1 MKKND
6 LPSGWRV
13 VELGDVT
20 KLTNVKFDLKDLV
33 LNKYI
38 STENMLK
45 NLGGIERARKIPLTG
60 KVKNFQEGDVLFSN
74 IRTYFRKV
82 WYATLDGS
90 CSNDVSVFRSTK
102 GIYSRYMY
110 YLLADNTFIDYTD
123 KTSKGTKMPRGD
135 KDAILKYPAY
145 IPPLSEQKAIA
156 HILGKLDD
164 KIALNRQINQ
174 TLETM
179 AQTLFK
185 SWFVNFDPVIDN
197 ALKAGNP
204 IPNSLKTQSTKRKTT
219 QSTLPKTT
227 QNLFPNRFVFNDKLK
242 KWIPEG
248 WTSGSILNLC
258 VKIQNG
264 GTPRRDDKKY
274 WENGN
279 IPWLTSG
286 EVKQNIVCKTNNYI
300 TDLGFKN
307 SSVKLIPKLST
318 VIAMYG
324 ATAGQVA
331 IVAIETT
338 TNQAI
343 CSLVAKQN
351 CEYFNYLT
359 FLNQVKI
366 LHRQARGS
374 AQQNISKGIIEDMGI
389 IISNIEIINH
399 FNNLAKD
406 YFKENIFNLKQI
418 ETLTKLRDTLL
429 PKLIS
434 GKIQVK
440 IK

>member
-1 MKKND
+1 MNNLETIQKND

-13 VELGDVT
+13 VELGGVT

-38 STENMLK
+38 STDNMLK
-45 NLGGIERARKIPLTG
+45 NLGGIECAKKIPLTG
-60 KVKNFQEGDVLFSN
+60 KVKKFQEGDVLFSN

-82 WYATLDGS
+82 WYATLDGG
-90 CSNDVSVFRSTK
+90 CSNDVLVFRSTK

-135 KDAILKYPAY
+135 KDAILKYPAH
-145 IPPLSEQKAIA
+145 IPPLSEQQAIA

-204 IPNSLKTQSTKRKTT
+204 IPDSLKTQATKRKTT
-219 QSTLPKTT
+219 KSTLPKTT
-227 QNLFPNRFVFNDKLK
+227 QNLFPNRFVFNNKLK

-248 WTSGSILNLC
+248 WEVENLD
-258 VKIQNG
+258 KIAHFQNG
-264 GTPRRDDKKY
+264 LALQKFRPKNEADDFLPVLKITHLKQGKTDGKEKSRVDIKK
-274 WENGN
+274 ECIIDNGD
-279 IPWLTSG
+279 IIFSWS
-286 EVKQNIVCKTNNYI
+286 
-300 TDLGFKN
+300 
-307 SSVKLIPKLST
+307 
-318 VIAMYG
+318 A
-324 ATAGQVA
+324 
-331 IVAIETT
+331 
-338 TNQAI
+338 
-343 CSLVAKQN
+343 SLFVDVWCGGNAA
-351 CEYFNYLT
+351 
-359 FLNQVKI
+359 LNQHLFKVTSKEYPKWFYYLWTKYHLKEFI
-366 LHRQARGS
+366 RIASGKAVTMGHIKKEHLSEAKCVVMSNKLLGV
-374 AQQNISKGIIEDMGI
+374 ISSYLED
-389 IISNIEIINH
+389 
-399 FNNLAKD
+399 NL
-406 YFKENIFNLKQI
+406 NKQI
-418 ETLTKLRDTLL
+418 TNKLEMANLTKLRDTLL

-434 GKIQVK
+434 GKIQA
-440 IK
+440 